1 MQMDAASDDDDSD
14 EFAPVYDDQFDGSS
28 KQWRDHAAELEP
40 LDDPRTPDVV
50 DDLASRLIPVVWD
63 KEDAAI
69 FDLAKQLTRDDA
81 FSTARQFAVG
91 VRYYG
96 RRVLVGE
103 CVTYDLAWLAKLDGL
118 RRVFAWRFAR
128 PLDEDQLV
136 RADRLVRGGDAA
148 SALDGETLARAC
160 RTAHALL
167 EPEAVAADAVVAVGH
182 LVQVAGFRML
192 SPEGRAKLVRAR
204 AVDKI
209 QRVARRHL
217 RRAAH

>member
-1 MQMDAASDDDDSD
+1 MDAASDDDDSD

-118 RRVFAWRFAR
+118 RRV
-128 PLDEDQLV
+128 
-136 RADRLVRGGDAA
+136 
-148 SALDGETLARAC
+148 
-160 RTAHALL
+160 
-167 EPEAVAADAVVAVGH
+167 
-182 LVQVAGFRML
+182 AGFRML

>member
-1 MQMDAASDDDDSD
+1 MIAAFDDDDSD

-91 VRYYG
+91 VRYHG

-103 CVTYDLAWLAKLDGL
+103 CVSDDLAWLAKLDGL

-148 SALDGETLARAC
+148 SALDGETLAEFERLSWRAQASAAEAAGMTRREALSHLHRLSA
-160 RTAHALL
+160 RTA
-167 EPEAVAADAVVAVGH
+167 
-182 LVQVAGFRML
+182 FM
-192 SPEGRAKLVRAR
+192 
-204 AVDKI
+204 
-209 QRVARRHL
+209 
-217 RRAAH
+217 